1 MMLQP
6 LEWAAI
12 LVGLIWGFSVFEEPG
27 TNNHVETKYKI
38 IS

>member
-6 LEWAAI
+6 FEWAAI
-12 LVGLIWGFSVFEEPG
+12 LVWLSWGFSVFEEPG
-27 TNNHVETKYKI
+27 TNKQVETKYKI